1 MCPKLPWYGCEGGV
15 GWYEWEM
22 CVRMCNSNSGK
33 HHSRYSKHCS
43 GRAGEGVL
51 FMSLYVRMSSVWQ
64 WVTNPRN
71 VTTVSCWNVTSF
83 INWQLC
89 VLKVAIATSCV
100 CLKLHVFSKYVLY
113 IVCACTWWKLCVLAH
128 LMQVVYLKLYML
140 HSVWPQNCV
149 YWNLMYWRMY
159 VLMYGEHV
167 NHTCSTDYL
176 LLVVMQTCVQVSN

>member
-1 MCPKLPWYGCEGGV
+1 MAVRV
-15 GWYEWEM
+15 GWDGMSERCVWE
-22 CVRMCNSNSGK
+22 CATATQGNTTPGTANIAVDGQGK
-33 HHSRYSKHCS
+33 
-43 GRAGEGVL
+43 GVL

-140 HSVWPQNCV
+140 HSVWPQNCE